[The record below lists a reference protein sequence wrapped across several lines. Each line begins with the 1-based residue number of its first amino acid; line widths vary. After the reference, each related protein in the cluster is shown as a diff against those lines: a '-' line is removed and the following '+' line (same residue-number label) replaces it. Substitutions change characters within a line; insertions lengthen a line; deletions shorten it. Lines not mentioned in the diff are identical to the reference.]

1 MSKINITE
9 FKGTSKK
16 TGKEFTCL
24 QLKIGEYTTLL
35 FPTPIERQYI
45 LNIVKQEARD
55 EFAEG
60 LENE

>member
-24 QLKIGEYTTLL
+24 QLRVGEYTTLL

-45 LNIVKQEARD
+45 LDIVKREQRE